1 MPFKAG
7 IVIMAL
13 GAAQKYP
20 GLNPVLLPCGF
31 NYFNQDKFRS
41 KVVIEFGQPF
51 SLSQAFL

>member
-1 MPFKAG
+1 
-7 IVIMAL
+7 MAL